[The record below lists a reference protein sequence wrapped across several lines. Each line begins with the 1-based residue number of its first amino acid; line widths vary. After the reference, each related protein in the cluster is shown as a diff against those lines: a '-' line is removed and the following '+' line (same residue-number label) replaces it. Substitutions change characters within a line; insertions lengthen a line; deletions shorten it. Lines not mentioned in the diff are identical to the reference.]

1 MANVIP
7 DLWPDE
13 IGNLDVATPLAILR
27 VQAGQLKQKTR
38 GHVEAAV
45 DTETSADGKVE
56 HYYFDL
62 IAPALNR
69 YRVRLLDA
77 WHRPKQV
84 YPIYVDSEA
93 MQETA
98 ECATQAGFVHVLG
111 VIFSSS
117 ETLSLITSFIA
128 QSNEK
133 RSDADASAA
142 TKKE

>member
-13 IGNLDVATPLAILR
+13 IGDLDVLTPLAILR
-27 VQAGQLKQKTR
+27 IQAGQLKQKTR
-38 GHVEAAV
+38 GLVEAEV
-45 DTETSADGKVE
+45 ETETSVDASAE

-77 WHRPKQV
+77 WHVPKRV
-84 YPIYVDSEA
+84 YPVYVDVGNG
-93 MQETA
+93 QHTA
-98 ECATQAGFVHVLG
+98 VCTTQADFVGVLG
-111 VIFSSS
+111 NIFSSS
-117 ETLSLITSFIA
+117 DTRSLISSFIA

-133 RSDADASAA
+133 HSDAGAPAA
-142 TKKE
+142 AKKE